1 MGGLTFYSNYLHNV
15 ARTPNQKWR
24 EEQQAFIDEMFDNT
38 TVARYDVYEEGYP
51 FDFKFVNNPDCWVG
65 TVLDMTTGM
74 IKDSDDY
81 RSLYFKNT
89 DHESG
94 RGRYFKWNDNY
105 WIVYETTTH
114 ELETI
119 STCNIRRCN
128 NWLKWLT
135 DKGEVIQY
143 PCVIEGELTSANAQ
157 VAKTITQANSHITVM
172 VQGNPDTLSIRK
184 NARFMFNHSVYKFYA
199 INNYMQVDY
208 VDDSAPLLFMDF
220 YLDMEIDEDNVEENL
235 ADDLRKDFVVES
247 NIKQIT
253 GQPNING
260 RIISK
265 VYHNNQEISSPRL
278 EYSTSNN
285 YVVDVDSNGNYYLR
299 NNGNAVIE
307 VRVLGNELSTIN
319 IPVTV
324 EDITTPTYSI
334 VVTPI
339 ITNLRQG
346 LSMEFSAKVV
356 DSLNNEIDETVV
368 LTPSGTDNKNNY
380 TITSDGDNTWI
391 LTNNLKSKLPL
402 TLTFSNATYNID
414 YVMNINLKAMF

>member
-24 EEQQAFIDEMFDNT
+24 EEQQAFIDEMFDNS
-38 TVARYDVYEEGYP
+38 TVARCDVYEEGYP
-51 FDFKFVNNPDCWVG
+51 FDFRFVNNPDCWVG

-74 IKDSDDY
+74 VKDSDDY

-94 RGRYFKWNDNY
+94 RGRYFKWADNY
-105 WIVYETTTH
+105 WIVYETTTY

-135 DKGEVIQY
+135 DKGEVVQY

-208 VDDSAPLLFMDF
+208 VDDNTPLLFMDF
-220 YLDMEIDEDNVEENL
+220 YLDMEIDEDNVEDNL
-235 ADDLRKDFVVES
+235 ADDLRKDFVIE
-247 NIKQIT
+247 NNLKQIT
-253 GQPNING
+253 GQPNTNG

-278 EYSTSNN
+278 EYFTSDNSI
-285 YVVDVDSNGNYYLR
+285 VDVDSNGKYYLK
-299 NNGNAVIE
+299 NNGNAVIY
-307 VRVLGNELSTIN
+307 VRVLGNELSIIS
-319 IPVTV
+319 IPITV
-324 EDITTPTYSI
+324 EDVTIPTYSI
-334 VVTPI
+334 IVTPI

-356 DSLNNEIDETVV
+356 DSLNNDMSETVV

>member
-15 ARTPNQKWR
+15 AKTPNQQWR
-24 EEQQAFIDEMFDNT
+24 EEQQAFIDEMFDNS
-38 TVARYDVYEEGYP
+38 TVVRHDVYEEGYP
-51 FDFKFVNNPDCWVG
+51 FDFKFINNPECWVG
-65 TVLDMTTGM
+65 TVLDITTGM
-74 IKDSDDY
+74 VKDSDDY

-94 RGRYFKWNDNY
+94 RGRYFKWADNY

-135 DKGEVIQY
+135 DKGEVVQY

-208 VDDSAPLLFMDF
+208 VDDDAPLLFMDF

-235 ADDLRKDFVVES
+235 ADDLRKDFVIE
-247 NIKQIT
+247 NNLKQIT
-253 GQPNING
+253 GQPNTNG

-265 VYHNNQEISSPRL
+265 VYHNNQEILSPKL
-278 EYSTSNN
+278 EYFTSDNHI
-285 YVVDVDSNGNYYLR
+285 VDVDIDGNYYLR
-299 NNGNAVIE
+299 NNGNAVIY

-319 IPVTV
+319 IPITV
-324 EDITTPTYSI
+324 EDVTIPTYSI

-356 DSLNNEIDETVV
+356 DSLNNDTSETIV

-402 TLTFSNATYNID
+402 TLTFSNATYNIN